1 MSSMDL
7 TQLRKIWNED
17 KLKQLDTIIDDM
29 GQLKYEMTVFS
40 AGFKELA
47 KAEDLAM
54 LKQIVMSD
62 YVKKDAFKALEEEV
76 EYKTASADF

>member
-1 MSSMDL
+1 MDL
-7 TQLRKIWNED
+7 TQLKKVWSED

-47 KAEDLAM
+47 KAEDLEK
-54 LKQIVMSD
+54 LKGIVTVD
-62 YVKKDAFKALEEEV
+62 YVLKDAF
-76 EYKTASADF
+76 